1 MSEID
6 KKIMP
11 IHFQE
16 EELLLSAQRVLYYP
30 AEKILVISDV
40 HLGKAGHFRRYGIPI
55 PTEVNQ
61 DNLSRLSQVIL
72 QFDPERVLFSG
83 RLIS

>member
-1 MSEID
+1 MSETTVHSI
-6 KKIMP
+6 IV
-11 IHFQE
+11 HFQE

-30 AEKILVISDV
+30 TEKTLVISDV

-61 DNLSRLSQVIL
+61 DNLHS
-72 QFDPERVLFSG
+72 ENK
-83 RLIS
+83 LI